1 MNADD
6 GAPLSNRHKVRDLRL
21 RDARAPVPTA
31 RKTRADELE
40 EPLIAVPIKYF
51 DHVPVDATAVGRHV
65 SRHAAPR

>member
-40 EPLIAVPIKYF
+40 EPLIAVPIKSNS
-51 DHVPVDATAVGRHV
+51 PPGPPGRVWHG
-65 SRHAAPR
+65 RR